1 MRPQGNVEALHFP
14 RGGIE
19 GCNNQTEECHF
30 DIWFLLSPIYLLCQK
45 SDYLVTLYD
54 RFWCASRGKID
65 FGLVVSCLLHI
76 YIFTECGS
84 MRVLILSSLRLESYQ
99 KNWYSCYQQ
108 KFIIM
113 MLSQYENW
121 KCYLQFE
128 KSYWLSLGMKNH
140 YFEFSFSRFFL
151 QSKDMEIFCRLGGPY
166 NNKSNMLHIFFCSDF
181 ILNEAYFF
189 RRFVWIWPTSTS
201 NT

>member
-54 RFWCASRGKID
+54 RFWCVSRGKID

-84 MRVLILSSLRLESYQ
+84 MRVLILSSLRLESSE
-99 KNWYSCYQQ
+99 KKIYSCHQQ
-108 KFIIM
+108 KIIIK

-128 KSYWLSLGMKNH
+128 KSLEMKNSSSSSPFQGSCSKANIWK
-140 YFEFSFSRFFL
+140 YFVDLEVRTII
-151 QSKDMEIFCRLGGPY
+151 KAICCIF
-166 NNKSNMLHIFFCSDF
+166 FFCSDF